1 MKLEQQ
7 LKQLSFSGLA
17 AALLLIVVPEKAF
30 AMHIMEGFLPPMWAL
45 AWWLLFVLFLP
56 WTGFLVPFLGVWFIW
71 FVCFFLLYNDFNA
84 AYGIEEKISQQFPE
98 QTPRYDE

>member
-1 MKLEQQ
+1 MILNAENPVLFALDPLDGVVEQVYV
-7 LKQLSFSGLA
+7 GA
-17 AALLLIVVPEKAF
+17 AALQLV
-30 AMHIMEGFLPPMWAL
+30 
-45 AWWLLFVLFLP
+45 WWLLFVLFLP

>member
-17 AALLLIVVPEKAF
+17 AALLLMVVPEQAF

-45 AWWLLFVLFLP
+45 AGGCCFCRACGTGWCNCAKSCRKIVTKKYYWLCAARLFL
-56 WTGFLVPFLGVWFIW
+56 
-71 FVCFFLLYNDFNA
+71 CC
-84 AYGIEEKISQQFPE
+84 
-98 QTPRYDE
+98 RR

>member
-30 AMHIMEGFLPPMWAL
+30 AMHIMEGFLPPMW
-45 AWWLLFVLFLP
+45 
-56 WTGFLVPFLGVWFIW
+56 
-71 FVCFFLLYNDFNA
+71 
-84 AYGIEEKISQQFPE
+84 
-98 QTPRYDE
+98 

>member
-1 MKLEQQ
+1 MKKATSTASQNAVLFC
-7 LKQLSFSGLA
+7 LKYGRHVLGA
-17 AALLLIVVPEKAF
+17 AALQ
-30 AMHIMEGFLPPMWAL
+30 L

-84 AYGIEEKISQQFPE
+84 AYGIEERSASSSRSRHPAMMNDKESNHG
-98 QTPRYDE
+98 YCNDW